1 MIVISFVLIIHAIVV
16 GVWSRGFKQNK
27 QVSNNLLEPLTV
39 IIACKNEEHTLPAL
53 LSSLKDQTTQPFEI
67 IVVDDHSSDLT
78 KKIASEFTVINN
90 SGVGKKD
97 AIRTGIKHC
106 KTKWAITTDADVQVS
121 STWINSM
128 SSAAGSTS
136 GSALIGPV
144 KITPHA
150 NSIFSGVE
158 QLDYAALMGWSAS
171 TAIDGNAAMGSAAN
185 FAIKVSDYPSED
197 QIKSKVASGDD
208 VFAIH
213 SLVSSGK
220 KVFWVHDLKA
230 CVEAGSAG
238 SIKNWIRQRVR
249 WGAKA
254 KHYTNPKAVKTSFWI
269 ATIGLIQLTTLGL
282 LIADFKSTI
291 LAFGVLW
298 LGRAA
303 IDIIFTKKVAAWFQI
318 STPTLSWLLLA
329 ITYPFQIPTVFI
341 YSFFFKA
348 KWR

>member
-1 MIVISFVLIIHAIVV
+1 MIVISFVLIIHALVV
-16 GVWSRGFKQNK
+16 GMWTRGFKQQH
-27 QVSNNLLEPLTV
+27 QVRDNLLEPLTV
-39 IIACKNEEHTLPAL
+39 IIACKNEEHTLPFL

-67 IVVDDHSSDLT
+67 IVIDDHSTDLT
-78 KKIASEFTVINN
+78 KEIASKFTVLNN
-90 SGVGKKD
+90 NGVGKKD

-106 KTKWAITTDADVQVS
+106 KTKWAITTDADVQVPA
-121 STWINSM
+121 TWINSM

-150 NSIFSGVE
+150 SAIVSGVE
-158 QLDYAALMGWSAS
+158 RLDYAALMGWSAS
-171 TAIDGNAAMGSAAN
+171 TAVNGNAAMGSAAN
-185 FAIKVSDYPSED
+185 FAIKVSDYPNED
-197 QIKSKVASGDD
+197 QIKSKVESGDD

-213 SLVSSGK
+213 SLVSLGK

-238 SIKNWIRQRVR
+238 SISNWIRQRAR

-254 KHYTNPKAVKTSFWI
+254 KHYTNPKAVKTSYWI
-269 ATIGLIQLTTLGL
+269 ATIGLIQLTTIGL
-282 LIADFKSTI
+282 LIADFKSSI

-303 IDIIFTKKVAAWFQI
+303 IDIIFTRKVAAWFQI
-318 STPTLSWLLLA
+318 CTPTLSWVLLA
-329 ITYPFQIPTVFI
+329 VTYPFQIPTVFI

>member
-78 KKIASEFTVINN
+78 NEIASEFTVINN

-150 NSIFSGVE
+150 NSIFLVE
-158 QLDYAALMGWSAS
+158 
-171 TAIDGNAAMGSAAN
+171 
-185 FAIKVSDYPSED
+185 
-197 QIKSKVASGDD
+197 
-208 VFAIH
+208 
-213 SLVSSGK
+213 
-220 KVFWVHDLKA
+220 
-230 CVEAGSAG
+230 
-238 SIKNWIRQRVR
+238 
-249 WGAKA
+249 
-254 KHYTNPKAVKTSFWI
+254 
-269 ATIGLIQLTTLGL
+269 
-282 LIADFKSTI
+282 
-291 LAFGVLW
+291 
-298 LGRAA
+298 
-303 IDIIFTKKVAAWFQI
+303 
-318 STPTLSWLLLA
+318 
-329 ITYPFQIPTVFI
+329 
-341 YSFFFKA
+341 
-348 KWR
+348 

>member
-1 MIVISFVLIIHAIVV
+1 MIVISFVLIIHALVV
-16 GVWSRGFKQNK
+16 GMWTRGFKQQH
-27 QVSNNLLEPLTV
+27 QVRDNLLEPLTV
-39 IIACKNEEHTLPAL
+39 IIACKNEEHTLPFL

-67 IVVDDHSSDLT
+67 IVIDDHSSDFT
-78 KKIASEFTVINN
+78 KNIASECTVINN
-90 SGVGKKD
+90 SGFGKKD

-106 KTKWAITTDADVQVS
+106 KTKWAITTDADVQVP

-128 SSAAGSTS
+128 SSATSSTL

-150 NSIFSGVE
+150 NAIFSGVE
-158 QLDYAALMGWSAS
+158 RLDYAALMGWSAS
-171 TAIDGNAAMGSAAN
+171 TAKDGNASMGSAAN
-185 FAIKVSDYPSED
+185 FAIKVCDYPNAD

-213 SLVSSGK
+213 SLVSLGK

-238 SIKNWIRQRVR
+238 SIHNWMRQRAR

-254 KHYTNPKAVKTSFWI
+254 KHYTNPEAVKTSYWI
-269 ATIGLIQLTTLGL
+269 ATIGLVQLTTLVM

-298 LGRAA
+298 LGRAT
-303 IDIIFTKKVAAWFQI
+303 IDIIFTRKVAAWFQI
-318 STPTLSWLLLA
+318 STPTLSWFLLA